1 MKRIIRSVAAGLF
14 GVLLLASASAGA
26 TVVTFDDLGGPDG
39 APVPAVYAGIEWDP
53 GWYQVV
59 SDIPAFPPHSPPVR
73 IASEFGTS
81 GFNFIGGD
89 RIFDGAWFAGLF
101 SVEFQL
107 YDDGILVHLSAPLQ
121 LLGDGSVEFLASG
134 YSGEVDRVVVVGFP
148 NGFVMDDVTYG
159 GGGIDPPPPGEV
171 PEPGAPALMLAGMLA
186 AGALRV
192 RPTPKS

>member
-59 SDIPAFPPHSPPVR
+59 SAIPEFPPHSPPIR
-73 IASEFGTS
+73 IASATGNN

-89 RIFDGAWFAGLF
+89 RIFDGAWFAGFF
-101 SVEFQL
+101 SVEFVL
-107 YDDGILVHLSAPLQ
+107 FDDGNEVHRSAPLQ
-121 LLGDGSVEFLASG
+121 LLGDGSVSFLASG
-134 YSGEVDRVVVVGFP
+134 YAGEVDRVVVLGFA
-148 NGFVMDDVTYG
+148 NGFVMDDVTYQDDG
-159 GGGIDPPPPGEV
+159 TPPGRV

-192 RPTPKS
+192 RRKHKP

>member
-1 MKRIIRSVAAGLF
+1 MKQIIRSVVAGLF
-14 GVLLLASASAGA
+14 GAILFASASASA

-59 SDIPAFPPHSPPVR
+59 SEIPPYPPHSPPIR
-73 IASEFGTS
+73 IASATGES

-89 RIFDGAWFAGLF
+89 RVFDGAWFSGFF
-101 SVEFQL
+101 SVEFLL
-107 YDDGILVHLSAPLQ
+107 YDDGSLVHISAPLV
-121 LLGDGSVEFLASG
+121 LLGDGAVNFLASG
-134 YSGEVDRVVVVGFP
+134 YAGEVDRVVVLGFA
-148 NGFVMDDVTYG
+148 NGFVMDDVTYQG
-159 GGGIDPPPPGEV
+159 EEEPGQV

-192 RPTPKS
+192 RRKRKA